1 MRHTHHMPRSLRPLP
16 LPPRTPPRLPTP
28 THTLTTLSARRAG
41 PRAGAVA
48 PPRGDGA
55 VAGVQRAPDAPPPVT
70 TASSPPQ
77 EAAADRSA
85 WFKAWHP
92 IAAVENLDPAKPNA
106 LELMGERLVAWQPAP
121 GAAWVVQAD
130 RCPHRAAPLT
140 DGFVSRGGE
149 IVCAYHGYRFGATGA
164 CTAVTALSHDGAA
177 EATARTSRRAC
188 VRTLPAREVAGLLFA
203 WPDPASSDPHAD
215 AEAAPPPPVPFAG
228 FEDVLPK
235 TARWYERY
243 LPYDM
248 GFHLEN
254 VLDPGH
260 PFFAHHGVAGMDAAA
275 AVDME
280 LEVVQDRGA
289 AGFSVRMKQPGAPSA
304 GGLLIHFDAP
314 CLVRYEPD
322 VSVAD
327 AAGSATGRGH
337 VDAHLTFY
345 SAPVRPGWTV
355 HFSASSFVDRDTGK
369 AAKVGSM
376 LACTDFMPAWARHV
390 VGHKF
395 VAGDQ
400 VSMARAT
407 VAYAREGRNWRS
419 SYWLPSSADLGVVL
433 FRRWMETHG
442 GGPDIPQ
449 LPPSVAGH
457 GIVAPAADTLGVT
470 PAEVALDSA
479 TVEVLLDRYNQH
491 TRHCASCRKALANS
505 RTVAVWA
512 RALAIAAALAAFV
525 LVTAAAQAALATTSA
540 GGWTNHAALAVL
552 RATHGTPLAA
562 VVGCA
567 AVASVAV
574 AVAFAAR
581 VLERKF
587 YYEPFDREE
596 HKFV

>member
-1 MRHTHHMPRSLRPLP
+1 MPPTTHHMPRSLRPLP

-215 AEAAPPPPVPFAG
+215 AEAAPPPPVHPALVD
-228 FEDVLPK
+228 ESILP
-235 TARWYERY
+235 ARHRWYLRY

-260 PFFAHHGVAGMDAAA
+260 PAHAHHGVAGLDASTLPPYT
-275 AVDME
+275 VEM
-280 LEVVQDRGA
+280 VQDRGA
-289 AGFSVRMKQPGAPSA
+289 AGFTLRQHMVDASLRAP
-304 GGLLIHFDAP
+304 LIHYVPP
-314 CLVRYEPD
+314 CLVWYAPD
-322 VSVAD
+322 PESGPVGLDINMA
-327 AAGSATGRGH
+327 
-337 VDAHLTFY
+337 FY
-345 SAPVRPGWTV
+345 SSPVR
-355 HFSASSFVDRDTGK
+355 
-369 AAKVGSM
+369 
-376 LACTDFMPAWARHV
+376 
-390 VGHKF
+390 
-395 VAGDQ
+395 
-400 VSMARAT
+400 
-407 VAYAREGRNWRS
+407 
-419 SYWLPSSADLGVVL
+419 
-433 FRRWMETHG
+433 
-442 GGPDIPQ
+442 
-449 LPPSVAGH
+449 
-457 GIVAPAADTLGVT
+457 
-470 PAEVALDSA
+470 
-479 TVEVLLDRYNQH
+479 
-491 TRHCASCRKALANS
+491 
-505 RTVAVWA
+505 
-512 RALAIAAALAAFV
+512 
-525 LVTAAAQAALATTSA
+525 
-540 GGWTNHAALAVL
+540 
-552 RATHGTPLAA
+552 
-562 VVGCA
+562 
-567 AVASVAV
+567 
-574 AVAFAAR
+574 
-581 VLERKF
+581 
-587 YYEPFDREE
+587 
-596 HKFV
+596 